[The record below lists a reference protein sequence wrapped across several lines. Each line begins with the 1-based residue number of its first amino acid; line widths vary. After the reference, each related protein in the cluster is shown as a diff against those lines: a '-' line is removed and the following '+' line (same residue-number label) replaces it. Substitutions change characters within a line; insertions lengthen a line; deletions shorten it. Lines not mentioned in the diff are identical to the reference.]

1 MTNSKKIIVFV
12 CFGLFTILTLGLLFR
27 LTAPKQPE
35 ECSHLFLKTSYSF
48 VDEAE
53 HVKVTV
59 CQSCGDVVESKKQ
72 NHVFEYELRD
82 LTNVE
87 KVKNP
92 RAISRESLTCSV
104 CGDYQFDYAVY
115 ENMTFDSSFDVHVNL
130 SADSL
135 PLVSGGKY
143 IISNSLYLTDA
154 LHLSGKASAL
164 KNYSITF
171 DVAVNLDP
179 AMVDYHPS
187 DGSGEKKPPIFFA
200 LVDGKNKWDYKNP
213 ALGVNRDVQ
222 NDVGAYELLL
232 YVHNWGRLPSST
244 YSTDFFMEL
253 GKEYSIKMDFALDVN
268 AGTYKVSLFACEVEA
283 KEYTKLG
290 TFIIN
295 HDYSNSFSY
304 IYFEGK
310 DNVIDNF
317 KIYAPFVVE

>member
-1 MTNSKKIIVFV
+1 MTKSKKIIVTV
-12 CFGLFTILTLGLLFR
+12 CFGLFTVLTLGLLFR

-59 CQSCGDVVESKKQ
+59 CQSCGDVVKSKKQ
-72 NHVFEYELRD
+72 NHVYEYELRD
-82 LTNVE
+82 LTNAE

-92 RAISRESLTCSV
+92 HAISRESLTCSV

-115 ENMTFDSSFDVHVNL
+115 ENMTFDSSFDIHANL

-135 PLVSGGKY
+135 PSVSGGKY
-143 IISNSLYLTDA
+143 TVSNALFLIDV
-154 LHLSGKASAL
+154 LHLSGRASAL
-164 KNYSITF
+164 KNYTITF

-179 AMVDYHPS
+179 ATVDYHPS
-187 DGSGEKKPPIFFA
+187 DNSGEKKPPIFFA
-200 LVDGKNKWDYKNP
+200 LIDGANKWDYKNP
-213 ALGVNRDVQ
+213 SLGLNRDSQ
-222 NDVGAYELLL
+222 NDEGAYELLL

-253 GKEYSIKMDFALDVN
+253 GKKYSIKMDFVLDLN
-268 AGTYKVSLFACEVEA
+268 AGTYKVSLSACEAEA
-283 KEYTKLG
+283 KEYTDLG
-290 TFIIN
+290 TFDIN
-295 HDYSNSFSY
+295 YNYSHHTSY
-304 IYFEGK
+304 VYFEGLG
-310 DNVIDNF
+310 NVIDNF